1 MGDLNTVH
9 INNKTGD
16 KVGDQYTVSK
26 EKVGVLNTIHINKKM
41 GDKVGDRPPSS
52 RTGWGT

>member
-9 INNKTGD
+9 INNKMGD

-26 EKVGVLNTIHINKKM
+26 
-41 GDKVGDRPPSS
+41 DKVGDLN
-52 RTGWGT
+52 TVHIKQQEGG